1 MPKASPSPHY
11 VTPVRS
17 RLIVPSRSPP
27 PLPHKSLSSAKYA
40 NAGAY
45 ANEGNNI
52 MPLELT
58 AGTPLG
64 SAVGGNHDY
73 NIAKGGRS
81 DASNDSSAHR
91 SPKPSSIALLKS
103 NSKLVMEVE
112 SLKLKI
118 QSLERS
124 QGWYRQKAEG
134 KAEKLRD
141 VKVELEEAHNQAI
154 EMEEKVEE
162 MQESVRVLERY
173 RRWWLTEY
181 HSLQAL
187 IALIP
192 DRRDVEAIASSADE
206 RFRWHYATL

>member
-1 MPKASPSPHY
+1 
-11 VTPVRS
+11 VT
-17 RLIVPSRSPP
+17 
-27 PLPHKSLSSAKYA
+27 
-40 NAGAY
+40 
-45 ANEGNNI
+45 
-52 MPLELT
+52 
-58 AGTPLG
+58 
-64 SAVGGNHDY
+64 
-73 NIAKGGRS
+73 
-81 DASNDSSAHR
+81 
-91 SPKPSSIALLKS
+91 
-103 NSKLVMEVE
+103 EVE

-124 QGWYRQKAEG
+124 QGRYRQKAEG

-141 VKVELEEAHNQAI
+141 VKVELEEARNQAI

-162 MQESVRVLERY
+162 MRESMRVLERY

-187 IALIP
+187 IGLIP